1 MMESPHSL
9 AKNPV
14 VPALACTG
22 LSKSYGSHVVLKDVA
37 LTVEVNEIVVLLGE
51 NGAGKTTLMRLLAG
65 ELLPDAGTIA
75 VDGTE
80 LHAEPELA
88 RAKLVYVSQRPPL
101 APLAS
106 LREHA
111 QALGEFRRLD
121 PQRVA
126 AGLAELAELFSL
138 TRALDLPIKSLSGGM
153 AHKAALSLA
162 LMAEAPLVL
171 LDEPNTGL
179 DVRSSLALRQRI
191 LQQRHSGM
199 TFVLASH
206 LAEATLAVADRA
218 LVVARTGIARTFA
231 KAELQA
237 FAGDARAFEREVLAA
252 MEGPSRS

>member
-1 MMESPHSL
+1 MSESPQPLGQPS
-9 AKNPV
+9 AT
-14 VPALACTG
+14 AMLACTG
-22 LSKSYGSHVVLKDVA
+22 LSKRYGTHVVLDQ
-37 LTVEVNEIVVLLGE
+37 VELQVSQGEILVLLGE

-75 VDGTE
+75 VAGID
-80 LHAEPELA
+80 LHRQPEQA
-88 RAKLVYVSQRPPL
+88 RAQLVYVSQRPPL

-111 QALGEFRRLD
+111 QALREFRRLD
-121 PQRVA
+121 PQKVA
-126 AGLAELAELFSL
+126 AGLGELAELFSL

-153 AHKAALSLA
+153 AHKAALTLA
-162 LMAEAPLVL
+162 LLAEAPLIL

-179 DVRSSLALRQRI
+179 DVRSALALRQRI
-191 LQQRHSGM
+191 LQQRDAGA

-218 LVVARTGIARTFA
+218 IVVARTGIARIFA
-231 KAELQA
+231 RAELQG

-252 MEGPSRS
+252 M